1 VTPFSRFRVTI
12 IWQRW
17 RSARY
22 TQTVMSRCELERACR
37 E

>member
-1 VTPFSRFRVTI
+1 LQPSGNTDGQHDS
-12 IWQRW
+12 
-17 RSARY
+17 

>member
-1 VTPFSRFRVTI
+1 LAALVIT
-12 IWQRW
+12 IWQHW

-22 TQTVMSRCELERACR
+22 TQTVISQCEMERACR

>member
-1 VTPFSRFRVTI
+1 MSVTS
-12 IWQRW
+12 IWQHW

-22 TQTVMSRCELERACR
+22 TQTVMSQCEMERTCR